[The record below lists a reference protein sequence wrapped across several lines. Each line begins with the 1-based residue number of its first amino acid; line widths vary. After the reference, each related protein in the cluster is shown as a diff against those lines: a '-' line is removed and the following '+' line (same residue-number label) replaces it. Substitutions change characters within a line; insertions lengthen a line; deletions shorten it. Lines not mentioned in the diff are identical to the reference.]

1 MNNNISSA
9 RYTNNNRRVIV
20 ESQNWNDSRYN
31 YNVNNVQTQP
41 NNYAHHINSQRTNNY
56 NESKTESNFQE
67 NGQRKRFGYY
77 RKNSGGNNGNNQM
90 DNNHY

>member
-41 NNYAHHINSQRTNNY
+41 NNYAHHINSQ
-56 NESKTESNFQE
+56 
-67 NGQRKRFGYY
+67 
-77 RKNSGGNNGNNQM
+77 
-90 DNNHY
+90 